1 MKISNKL
8 KLKIVKNALI
18 KVFSKPKYIALALI
32 SNFFMMGIIIW
43 SLNLELLGYIIFQ
56 APIGV
61 FDKVEFFLYGYQSL
75 FTTYDNI
82 LSLGIIVFTFLFG
95 VNIAMLTYVVRRIG
109 FKEVPKKSGG
119 GAFIFAIL
127 GGGCVAC
134 GTSLLAPLL
143 ASLGAVSAPL
153 LRDLGAIFNWLGSI
167 LIIYSVYKLS
177 LLINTSV
184 SNKNFSKEEE

>member
-1 MKISNKL
+1 MKLSYS
-8 KLKIVKNALI
+8 LKIKIIKNAFV
-18 KVFSKPKYIALALI
+18 KVFSKPKYIVLALV
-32 SNFFMMGIIIW
+32 SNFIMMGIIIW
-43 SLNLELLGYIIFQ
+43 SLNLELLGYIVFQ
-56 APIGV
+56 APIGLLA
-61 FDKVEFFLYGYQSL
+61 KMEFFLYGYQSL

-95 VNIAMLTYVVRRIG
+95 INVAMLTYVIRRIG
-109 FKEVPKKSGG
+109 FKAVPKKSGG

-167 LIIYSVYKLS
+167 LIIYSIYKLS

-184 SNKNFSKEEE
+184 HKRSIK